1 MTGIDIRGKRFAIT
15 GTLSI
20 VRSAAVAKLE
30 GEGGIYK
37 KRVTRDT
44 DYLIIGDL
52 RRISHKLERAQ
63 QLQKEGRSL
72 LILDGDALFSGE
84 AY

>member
-1 MTGIDIRGKRFAIT
+1 MSELNINGKRFAIT
-15 GTLSI
+15 GTLHI

-44 DYLIIGDL
+44 DYLILGDL

-63 QLQKEGRSL
+63 QLQKEGHSL
-72 LILDGDALFSGE
+72 LILDGNALFSGK

>member
-1 MTGIDIRGKRFAIT
+1 MSELNIAGKRFAIT
-15 GTLSI
+15 GTLHI

-44 DYLIIGDL
+44 DFLIVGNL
-52 RRISHKLERAQ
+52 CKISNKLARATA
-63 QLQKEGRSL
+63 LQESGYSL
-72 LILDGDALFSGE
+72 VILDGATIFT
-84 AY
+84 